1 MVHSVGG
8 RDAPMV
14 IARHALR
21 VEAADAAVI
30 AQLSDLTRAREHGAW
45 VASSVANSRVEM
57 ASLGHALAVRLGSQ
71 VIILCVVVDTISTA
85 GAMVGLR
92 LAVWG
97 DTATQTLNSVVEAVP
112 GHHVAQGVVDSV
124 H

>member
-1 MVHSVGG
+1 MRLRCAALGG
-8 RDAPMV
+8 QV
-14 IARHALR
+14 
-21 VEAADAAVI
+21 
-30 AQLSDLTRAREHGAW
+30 LS
-45 VASSVANSRVEM
+45 
-57 ASLGHALAVRLGSQ
+57 
-71 VIILCVVVDTISTA
+71 LCGVVDTISSA

-97 DTATQTLNSVVEAVP
+97 DTATQTLNSVVEVVP